1 MILKILSALSVTI
14 IGGVIGAAQADKL
27 SESRKNCTEIG
38 EMIHH
43 TVFSI
48 EYRGDDVY
56 AICRRLKND
65 SDLRRLTFLQNL
77 PEEYVCGQD
86 FREMWDRAVILQK
99 NLGEEEREI
108 LFRCGGIIG
117 KSDAGGQIAML
128 GELQE
133 KIRKIEEQRID
144 MAAKKGRLYRSA
156 GLLFGIMAGIIVI

>member
-1 MILKILSALSVTI
+1 MLIKILSAVAATV

-38 EMIHH
+38 EMLHR
-43 TVFSI
+43 TVFAI
-48 EYRGDDVY
+48 EYRSDDVY
-56 AICRRLKND
+56 AICRRLKAD
-65 SDLRRLTFLQNL
+65 SDLSRLTFLKEL
-77 PEEYVCGQD
+77 PEGYVCGQD
-86 FREMWDRAVILQK
+86 FREMWDRAVISQK
-99 NLGEEEREI
+99 NLGEDEKEI

-133 KIRKIEEQRID
+133 KIRKIEEQRGET
-144 MAAKKGRLYRSA
+144 ALKKGRLYRSA